1 MRLRKFMLGSLMM
14 VLLVSLVGCGSD
26 SKDEDSVL
34 GATKAKNA
42 DLVINDTFPFYDRS
56 DLKIPLNQD
65 VTFTVL
71 NEGKNV
77 HNITIPGF
85 VIDMDIPAG
94 QTVEI
99 KIPKISEAPRDGF
112 YTMYCKYHQNQG
124 EATKI
129 NIAK

>member
-1 MRLRKFMLGSLMM
+1 MLGGLMV

-26 SKDEDSVL
+26 SKDKDSVL
-34 GATKAKNA
+34 GGASAKSA
-42 DLVINDTFPFYDRS
+42 DLVINDTFPFYDRT

-71 NEGKNV
+71 NKGKNV
-77 HNITIPGF
+77 HNVTIPGF
-85 VIDMDIPAG
+85 VIDMDIAPG
-94 QTVEI
+94 ESVEI
-99 KIPKISEAPRDGF
+99 KIPKITEAPRDGF

-129 NIAK
+129 NISK